1 MIGVS
6 AEANHPI
13 TPAVPRVLLVDDHE
27 ANLIILAKGL
37 KALEVECVVAHN
49 GEDAIALARE
59 QEFAAILLDVQMPGL
74 DGFETALQ
82 IRAESQGTPAPII
95 FITAG
100 ERLPETAYAGYASGA
115 IDFLY
120 KPIDRFLLS
129 CKLKV
134 LLDLYRQ
141 RQQLHDATRAL
152 LRVNQQ
158 MKQLLLSVG
167 DAIVGI
173 AGDGR
178 IDFVNPAAAAL
189 LNLPADVLT
198 GMPLAEATGC
208 PGFNVQAAD
217 SVFINIYD
225 EPATRGEMR
234 FVTQTGR
241 AFDAEYVLSGLPA
254 ANGQARSWVLVFRDV
269 SERQRTIARLRQL
282 AEHDTLTGLANRATF
297 DRALAQL
304 LTEVKGRAG
313 RCGVMFIDLN
323 GFKKINDRLGH
334 AAGDELLIEFGR
346 RLRKLLPP
354 PYLCAR
360 LGGDEFGI
368 LLPAGVTAAGAH
380 AVSSEVAAATGA
392 PYWHGGEALEVGASI
407 GIALYPDHAASQSG
421 LLRAADLAM
430 YRAKADRQLRVV
442 FAEAES
448 SAI

>member
-1 MIGVS
+1 MKS
-6 AEANHPI
+6 AIADATHS
-13 TPAVPRVLLVDDHE
+13 AVHALPRVLLVDDHE
-27 ANLIILAKGL
+27 ANLIILAKNL
-37 KALEVECVVAHN
+37 KALEVECVIAHS
-49 GEDAIALARE
+49 GEEAVALARE
-59 QEFAAILLDVQMPGL
+59 QDFAAILLDVQMPGI
-74 DGFETALQ
+74 DGFETARQ
-82 IRAESQGTPAPII
+82 IRGESHGTPAPII

-134 LLDLYRQ
+134 LLDLYHQ
-141 RQQLHDATRAL
+141 RRQLHEATLAL

-173 AGDGR
+173 AGDGC

-189 LNLPADVLT
+189 LGLPPDDLT
-198 GMPLAEATGC
+198 GMPLHQATGC
-208 PGFNVQAAD
+208 ARFDVHAD
-217 SVFINIYD
+217 ASVFIDTYD
-225 EPATRGEMR
+225 EPSTRGEIR
-234 FVTQTGR
+234 FSTRLGR

-254 ANGQARSWVLVFRDV
+254 ENGHARSWVLVFRDV
-269 SERQRTIARLRQL
+269 SERQRTIARLRRL

-368 LLPAGVTAAGAH
+368 LLPAGITAAGAR
-380 AVSSEVAAATGA
+380 AISNDVVQATSA

-407 GIALYPDHAASQSG
+407 GIALYPDHGATQSS

-430 YRAKADRQLRVV
+430 YRAKADRDLRVV
-442 FAEAES
+442 FAATES
-448 SAI
+448 TTT